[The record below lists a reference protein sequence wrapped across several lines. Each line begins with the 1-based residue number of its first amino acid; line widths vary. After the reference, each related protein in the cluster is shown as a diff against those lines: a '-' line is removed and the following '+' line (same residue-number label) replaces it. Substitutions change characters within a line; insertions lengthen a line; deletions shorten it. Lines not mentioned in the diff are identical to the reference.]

1 MICFFARRSRDV
13 GHAGSPLGPASAA
26 ALGPE
31 LFLSTPLLLRGG
43 LLQPLALLEGG
54 MLQPLASLEGKLPAP
69 PPKTDLTQFRQ
80 ECDKVCHRAVSAL
93 LFQLCSFSLA
103 VSGLALPGTIV
114 KSGRRTPAFSVA
126 VSSTAPI
133 PLRYRLQRRPLRY
146 RLQRRARRLFARSRR
161 RWQEGRPRRLGQFD
175 SITAR
180 GPRRSDGYR
189 NVWTH

>member
-1 MICFFARRSRDV
+1 MTIAGTIWLPRTPRRRTLLRSRPPAV
-13 GHAGSPLGPASAA
+13 SIAESAPSTMKNGSTS
-26 ALGPE
+26 
-31 LFLSTPLLLRGG
+31 
-43 LLQPLALLEGG
+43 
-54 MLQPLASLEGKLPAP
+54 
-69 PPKTDLTQFRQ
+69 KTDLTQFRQ